1 MQTAKAIAAFSA
13 LAERIDALATFG
25 PDPRRPRPMAQDE
38 WSPDC

>member
-1 MQTAKAIAAFSA
+1 MAAYKASHKDAAR
-13 LAERIDALATFG
+13 LYGWEATFG